1 MSDKENK
8 NNPSQNKIGYARVS
22 SIGQNL
28 DSQIDLLEKA
38 GCERIFTD
46 KMTGS
51 RMKRP
56 GWDGLMGYVRSGDTI
71 VITELSRMTR
81 SLTNLLEII
90 QVLEEKEIE
99 LSSLRENID
108 TNTVTGRCFL
118 SIMGAIYQME
128 KELRAERAS
137 AGRAAARARGRSG
150 GRPRTDKEKLE
161 NARILYSNSDR
172 TAKEICQNLGIGRRT
187 FFSYMKDHK
196 NSSESRNCQSNHE
209 IDI

>member
-1 MSDKENK
+1 MSREEKQNQF
-8 NNPSQNKIGYARVS
+8 SQNKVGYARVS
-22 SIGQNL
+22 SVGQNL
-28 DSQIDLLEKA
+28 DSQIDLLEKE

-56 GWDGLMGYVRSGDTI
+56 GWDELMGYVRSGDTI

-90 QVLEEKEIE
+90 RVLEEKKIEI
-99 LSSLRENID
+99 SSLRENID

-128 KELRAERAS
+128 RELRAERAS
-137 AGRAAARARGRSG
+137 AGRDAAKSRGRSG
-150 GRPRTDKEKLE
+150 GRPRTSMEKLE
-161 NARILYSNSDR
+161 NARILYSNSER
-172 TAKEICQNLGIGRRT
+172 TAKEVCQNLGIGRRT
-187 FFSYMKDHK
+187 FFSYLKDHK
-196 NSSESRNCQSNHE
+196 E
-209 IDI
+209 IS